1 MRYSKSRVFKH
12 AQNNSHHAQPIQ
24 TLPRGEENIKKI
36 EEKQGH
42 MTSKQTKTIPEYNKI
57 KWTWYLFRP
66 HGLVEPNTYSSG
78 LGLNYYV
85 VTVIII
91 H

>member
-1 MRYSKSRVFKH
+1 
-12 AQNNSHHAQPIQ
+12 
-24 TLPRGEENIKKI
+24 
-36 EEKQGH
+36 

>member
-1 MRYSKSRVFKH
+1 
-12 AQNNSHHAQPIQ
+12 
-24 TLPRGEENIKKI
+24 
-36 EEKQGH
+36 

-78 LGLNYYV
+78 LGLNYFV

-91 H
+91 HKLKSFKNRERTLKYCLRS